1 MYKCHPEESVAQT
14 DSASLT
20 YTRGVTQTGVPH
32 KGASHLLQ
40 SDTHMKQG
48 VHSDNC
54 CGDTCTRGCVIHTL
68 HTCLSVSHNAFQAK
82 WISHPWLCAT
92 NAHPVPQT
100 HRDVS
105 HSRRHVSPNAGT
117 DVSRIQRVIHVGV
130 RHTRCFTR
138 HLTDTQVLLTHTSD
152 KHSVS
157 HTSGTLSVSPGAFH
171 GHTRVSRCHKHG
183 DSRIH
188 GCLSPTYT

>member
-48 VHSDNC
+48 VHSDKC
-54 CGDTCTRGCVIHTL
+54 CGDTCTQGCVTHTL
-68 HTCLSVSHNAFQAK
+68 HRCLSVSHNAFQAK

-100 HRDVS
+100 HRTCLS
-105 HSRRHVSPNAGT
+105 KRRHAVSDTEGHTCRCETRTVLHPP
-117 DVSRIQRVIHVGV
+117 SH
-130 RHTRCFTR
+130 RHTGAA
-138 HLTDTQVLLTHTSD
+138 HTH
-152 KHSVS
+152 K
-157 HTSGTLSVSPGAFH
+157 
-171 GHTRVSRCHKHG
+171 
-183 DSRIH
+183 
-188 GCLSPTYT
+188 